1 MQTEG
6 LHKKVHNREKR
17 DIGERKRERE
27 RERERE
33 RKEAHSRERDR
44 QTDNRTDRP
53 DRQKY
58 SRSEGR
64 KRKKN

>member
-1 MQTEG
+1 MQIEG

-33 RKEAHSRERDR
+33 R
-44 QTDNRTDRP
+44 
-53 DRQKY
+53 
-58 SRSEGR
+58 G
-64 KRKKN
+64 KRGTQ